1 MDVVTEQA
9 GRSAKDAYGLGLLV
23 SLTAALVIVLTGIDV
38 QSARIPDSEGHTWA
52 FSRLFGPDFGSGA
65 NAQGWTVLTTPG
77 ELTVADQFR
86 FDGLLRAHLI
96 IDVLFATAY
105 GAVLLVLIRLL
116 AKPRWQ
122 VWLRRLVIALVV
134 ADWWENV
141 TAGLLALPVL
151 RIATTLKWWLVVAV
165 VLGLVLSVI
174 VPRAPAG
181 APSETARTRIRRAV
195 KAVVHQR
202 FLYAPVLAIAALSL
216 PSGAAILE
224 QLPDVQRRW
233 VFDDA
238 GPRHALA
245 AMLATLTLGLFLL
258 LIGRRRTVYTL
269 RHPLPA
275 GQSDNPRDPAYVP
288 AATTTIEQEDRL
300 TWQDRTHL
308 GVWLVGPVLALTG
321 AALALRAD
329 APVIP
334 IRLAVFVAV
343 PVVGVLVTSWV
354 IRRAWLSRRG
364 RDRGWYRPDR
374 PIRFGDQD
382 RYAVGL
388 AGSIAGIAA
397 IVVGGLS
404 LLRAYT
410 PLVVLRPA
418 DYLRDGG
425 DRAAAPV
432 GVWVLMAVGLGAVIL
447 PWWVMIRLTDVI
459 GVPGR
464 AAHDW
469 PRSRPG
475 LALTAA
481 ATRLHVLRPV
491 RAIWRLRSWVFL
503 GATIAAFVGLAVA
516 PGFTA
521 WVGLA
526 ATATLA
532 FGALFGMLSAT
543 GLVLQDRPTAE
554 VFRLLGFRRTPL
566 VSLLVLTVLLVGAV
580 SGRDAIHDVDRGR
593 TNLDGTD
600 PRLDLGQ
607 AFDSWYDQ
615 AARCE
620 ITMGTRKVRP
630 MLLIAAEGGGIRAS
644 YWTVSGL
651 RAIEEQTC
659 GAYSTFL
666 SGGASGGSVG
676 LTVARFSGTP
686 EEPGTERALAAVE
699 KMAESETLSRAA
711 DGTFVR
717 DLTYGATGVPVP
729 RVGEVDPWRWKDR
742 AKLIEDGWDG
752 SGDWAQ
758 REFLAPAEGL
768 SPSTGQ
774 LVLNSTSVQPNCRVF
789 LSQVRLP
796 VNPAPSDSSFDPEK
810 NCDKNPGPATRTIDL
825 FSAYGPYGEAQD
837 ATCLGFIRASTAAL
851 LTARFPYVTPSGTV
865 GPCPDRRVVPGQRSE
880 PYWPGT
886 QLVDGGYIENSGL
899 ATLTDLSDQW
909 LPLVRGANADALAG
923 KVDRPA
929 LVVPLIVFLNN
940 GDRNVTQ
947 PELGAKPTSELAL
960 PPAAYLAGGSALSN
974 NDALLGRAQDAVEL
988 AGFCPLGGEHPAVCP
1003 ALDRRFPTRVVLVDR
1018 VTQPEVGAPL
1028 GWVLSDG
1035 SITALR
1041 NAMEAQSQS
1050 TCSANAPRKGDR
1062 TPAKGDERQLSC
1074 RAGYATLGD
1083 LTRYFTFAP
1092 PR

>member
-1 MDVVTEQA
+1 MDVTEEV
-9 GRSAKDAYGLGLLV
+9 GRRTRRAYGLGLLV
-23 SLTAALVIVLTGIDV
+23 SITAALVVIATGIDV
-38 QSARIPDSEGHTWA
+38 QSARIPDAEGHTWP

-65 NAQGWTVLTTPG
+65 NEQGWTVLTTPG
-77 ELTVADQFR
+77 ELTSADQAR
-86 FDGLLRAHLI
+86 FDSLLRAHLVV
-96 IDVLFATAY
+96 DVLFAAAY
-105 GAVLLVLIRLL
+105 GAVLVLLV
-116 AKPRWQ
+116 
-122 VWLRRLVIALVV
+122 
-134 ADWWENV
+134 
-141 TAGLLALPVL
+141 GLLARPSWQRWLRLLVGLLVL
-151 RIATTLKWWLVVAV
+151 ADWLENLAAGLQALSALRAATTVKWWLAAV
-165 VLGLVLSVI
+165 VVVGLILAVV
-174 VPRAPAG
+174 VPRAPVG
-181 APSETARTRIRRAV
+181 AETARVKIRRAV
-195 KAVVHQR
+195 KAVIHQR

-233 VFDDA
+233 VFDD
-238 GPRHALA
+238 GTGVRHAVA
-245 AMLATLTLGLFLL
+245 AIAATLILGLFLL

-269 RHPLPA
+269 RHPLPP
-275 GQSDNPRDPAYVP
+275 GTSDDPRDPTYVA
-288 AATTTIEQEDRL
+288 AATTSVEQEEAL
-300 TWQDRTHL
+300 TWRDRRHL
-308 GVWLVGPVLALTG
+308 GVWLVGPVLALGG
-321 AALALRAD
+321 AALAHRAG
-329 APVIP
+329 APILPV
-334 IRLAVFVAV
+334 RLTVFVAV
-343 PVVGVLVTSWV
+343 PVVGVLVTSWL

-364 RDRGWYRPDR
+364 RRRGWYRPDR
-374 PIRFGDQD
+374 PVRFAERD

-410 PLVVLRPA
+410 PLVVLRPS
-418 DYLRDGG
+418 DYLPDGQ
-425 DRAAAPV
+425 DRATAPA
-432 GVWVLMAVGLGAVIL
+432 GVWLLMVIGLGAVIV
-447 PWWVMIRLTDVI
+447 PWLVMRWLTGVI
-459 GVPGR
+459 GLPGR
-464 AAHDW
+464 PAYDW
-469 PRSRPG
+469 PRSG
-475 LALTAA
+475 AGVTLTAA
-481 ATRLHVLRPV
+481 VTRWGLLRPV
-491 RAIWRLRSWVFL
+491 RAVWRSRSWVFL

-516 PGFTA
+516 PRFAA

-566 VSLLVLTVLLVGAV
+566 VSLLVLTVLLVGTV
-580 SGRDAIHDVDRGR
+580 SGRDGIHDVDRGR
-593 TNLDGTD
+593 ANGDGTD
-600 PRLDLGQ
+600 PRPDLAQ
-607 AFDSWYDQ
+607 AFDRWYDQ

-620 ITMGTRKVRP
+620 VTVGTRKVRP

-644 YWTVSGL
+644 YWTVKGL
-651 RAIEEQTC
+651 RTIEQETC

-686 EEPGTERALAAVE
+686 EAPGTERALAAVE
-699 KMAESETLSRAA
+699 RMAESETLSRAA

-717 DLTYGATGVPVP
+717 DLTYGATGVPIP
-729 RVGEVDPWRWKDR
+729 RFREPDPWRWKDR
-742 AKLIEDGWDG
+742 ATLIEDGWDG
-752 SGDWAQ
+752 SGDWAR
-758 REFLAPAEGL
+758 REFLQPSEGL
-768 SPSTGQ
+768 SPSTGE

-789 LSQVRLP
+789 VSQVRLP
-796 VNPAPSDSSFDPEK
+796 VDPTSSVPSFDPEK

-825 FSAYGPYGEAQD
+825 FSAYGPYGDGQD

-865 GPCPDRRVVPGQRSE
+865 GPCPDRRVIPGQRVE

-909 LPLVRGANADALAG
+909 LPLVRSANADALAG
-923 KVDRPA
+923 KVERPA
-929 LVVPLIVFLNN
+929 LVVPLIVFFNN

-974 NDALLGRAQDAVEL
+974 NEALLGRARDAVEL
-988 AGFCPLGGEHPAVCP
+988 GGFCPLGGDHPAACS

-1018 VTQPEVGAPL
+1018 GTQPEVGAPL
-1028 GWVLSDG
+1028 GWVLSEG

-1041 NAMEAQSQS
+1041 TAMRAQLAA
-1050 TCSANAPRKGDR
+1050 TCPANAPRRGGV
-1062 TPAKGDERQLSC
+1062 AAANGGERRLSC

-1083 LTRYFTFAP
+1083 LARYFTFGQAG
-1092 PR
+1092 